1 MTESL
6 TDIIEELGDKIII
19 LKEGDQ
25 IDITI
30 NGNLMSP
37 KEIVKL
43 RKLLD
48 ENEKP
53 YKWTMKGSAY
63 DGIKIN
69 K

>member
-6 TDIIEELGDKIII
+6 TEIIEELGNKIIS
-19 LKEGDQ
+19 LKEGNQ

-43 RKLLD
+43 RKELD
-48 ENEKP
+48 NNDKP
-53 YKWTMKGSAY
+53 YNWTMKGSAY
-63 DGIKIN
+63 EK
-69 K
+69 

>member
-6 TDIIEELGDKIII
+6 TDIIEELGNKIIS

-30 NGNLMSP
+30 NGNLMSS

-43 RKLLD
+43 RKELD
-48 ENEKP
+48 KNSKP
-53 YKWTMKGSAY
+53 YNWTMRGSAY
-63 DGIKIN
+63 ETRKL
-69 K
+69 

>member
-1 MTESL
+1 MNESL
-6 TDIIEELGDKIII
+6 IDLIEELGNKIIS

-25 IDITI
+25 IDIVI

-43 RKLLD
+43 RKELD
-48 ENEKP
+48 NNEKP
-53 YKWTMKGSAY
+53 YNWTMKGSAY
-63 DGIKIN
+63 EKE